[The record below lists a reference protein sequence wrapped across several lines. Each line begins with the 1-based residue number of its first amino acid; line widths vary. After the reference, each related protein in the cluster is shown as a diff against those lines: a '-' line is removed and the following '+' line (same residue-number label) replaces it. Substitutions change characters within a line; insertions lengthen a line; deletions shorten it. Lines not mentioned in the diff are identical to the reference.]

1 MPESDLV
8 IQRSMHLCALPQY
21 SDFQEKF
28 QARYDALDPD
38 LFNNDKVRFDVD
50 DELDAVEKARLFVAD
65 VC

>member
-1 MPESDLV
+1 
-8 IQRSMHLCALPQY
+8 MHLCSLPQFA
-21 SDFQEKF
+21 DFQDKF
-28 QARYDALDPD
+28 KARYDALDSN